1 MPLVFYVYRFPCG
14 FLEPQDEVCPTK
26 VLGRDVWCRV
36 FSEELFHGLAR
47 VYPGGFVWGNV
58 RYGVVV
64 LLVDVNDP
72 VKAVVEW
79 FREQVMGLIVNYR
92 CTLEV
97 GDVVV
102 GRGVGDH

>member
-1 MPLVFYVYRFPCG
+1 MFIESPSVAWAA
-14 FLEPQDEVCPTK
+14 K
-26 VLGRDVWCRV
+26 V

-47 VYPGGFVWGNV
+47 MQPGDFVWGNV

-72 VKAVVEW
+72 VKAVVEL

-97 GDVVV
+97 YRVW
-102 GRGVGDH
+102 